1 MSTVKDVAKLAGV
14 SLGTVSN
21 VLNGK
26 TQNEELIERVE
37 YAMKQLS
44 YSPDATARSLK
55 NTKSNTIG
63 IILPDVTQKFHTDF
77 LMELERLFRE
87 KGYNISV
94 KFSRNNRLIERKS
107 VESFWEMRMAG
118 SGSRSALPF
127 CW

>member
-63 IILPDVTQKFHTDF
+63 IIPHRFFNGAGTSVSR
-77 LMELERLFRE
+77 ERIQHLR
-87 KGYNISV
+87 
-94 KFSRNNRLIERKS
+94 
-107 VESFWEMRMAG
+107 
-118 SGSRSALPF
+118 
-127 CW
+127 